1 VPADSSLI
9 NFRVPAADHDL
20 LRAVANYRGE
30 SLSAFVRESALSSA
44 RQLLAEVGPEAIM
57 EGDRRYENERRTAAE
72 RQLEDRLEALR
83 KQLVDERDDTGVEAR
98 RRR

>member
-1 VPADSSLI
+1 MPSDSSLI
-9 NFRVPAADHDL
+9 NFRVPVADHDL

-44 RQLLAEVGPEAIM
+44 RQLLADVGPEAIM
-57 EGDRRYENERRTAAE
+57 EGDREHESQRRTAAE
-72 RQLEDRLEALR
+72 RQLEERLEGLR
-83 KQLVDERDDTGVEAR
+83 RQIVDERDESTVEAR